1 MELEVLF
8 GSEASGNKPTFIA
21 GTTVSGVVKAIR
33 GNKRDTQVLKTDI
46 KMQVVGI
53 LSFNS
58 QTARFTS
65 GSYVKEMPPVT
76 VGANS
81 AGPKFLSKDQSPL
94 HPTLGKFERLI
105 FASPVFDVV
114 PDGTEIPQSSPV
126 TSKTLFI
133 RIFLLFFQF

>member
-8 GSEASGNKPTFIA
+8 DTEASGNKPIFVA
-21 GTTVSGVVKAIR
+21 GTTVHGVVKAIR
-33 GNKRDTQVLKTDI
+33 GNKRDSQVLRTHI

-58 QTARFTS
+58 QTARLTS
-65 GSYVKEMPPVT
+65 GCYVKEMPPVT
-76 VGANS
+76 VAAGS
-81 AGPKFLSKDQSPL
+81 AGPKFLSKSQSPL

-126 TSKTLFI
+126 TSNDFY
-133 RIFLLFFQF
+133 FH